1 MIQVKE
7 VTTKKEMKK
16 FVGFP
21 LKLYKGNKN
30 YCPAFFGDE
39 VKLLDKEKSAYA
51 EFADTKFFLAYR
63 DGEVVGR
70 LAVIINHAYIE
81 KWEDKCARFS
91 RYDVIDDIEVS
102 KALFEAGEK
111 YARECGMER
120 INGPMGYVDL
130 DREGLL
136 VEGFDWEA
144 CYGGSY
150 NHAYYKDHLEKL
162 GFVKQVDWLER
173 RITVP
178 NEKPAKYAK
187 VAEIAK
193 TKFGVRE
200 IINNDTKVGPLV
212 KEYKDRIFALLDEC
226 YGGLHGT
233 VPFTKRVVD
242 ELVASISLILKA
254 KYISLVEDPDGNL
267 VGFGLVFPPVW
278 NALNTCKGKLTPKG
292 ILALLKA
299 VFGKHDIVEMALIAT
314 KPEWQNKGVT
324 AVIMDRIFSN
334 FIEGGIKYAET
345 NATLESNTAINN
357 LWQQFEHVQ
366 HKRKRC
372 YVKEL
377 N

>member
-1 MIQVKE
+1 MIRVKE
-7 VTTKKEMKK
+7 VATKSEMKK

-39 VKLLDKEKSAYA
+39 VKLLDTEKSSYA
-51 EFADTKFFLAYR
+51 EFSKTKFFLAYR
-63 DGEVVGR
+63 DGEIVGR
-70 LAVIINHAYIE
+70 LAVIINQAYID
-81 KWEDKCARFS
+81 KWGDKCARFS
-91 RYDVIDDIEVS
+91 RYDVIDDVEVS
-102 KALFEAGEK
+102 KALFEVGEA

-136 VEGFDWEA
+136 VEGFEYEA

-150 NHAYYKDHLEKL
+150 NYSYYKDHLEKL
-162 GFVKQVDWLER
+162 GYVKQVDWLER
-173 RITVP
+173 RLTIP
-178 NEKPAKYAK
+178 SEKPAKYAK

-193 TKFGVRE
+193 SKYSVRE
-200 IINNDTKVGPLV
+200 IVENDTKIGPLV
-212 KEYKDRIFALLDEC
+212 KEYKDRIFTLLDEC

-242 ELVASISLILKA
+242 ELVASISLILKS
-254 KYISLVEDPDGNL
+254 KYISLVEDKDGNL
-267 VGFGLVFPPVW
+267 VGFGLVFPPIW
-278 NALNTCKGKLTPKG
+278 GALNKCKGKLTPKG
-292 ILALLKA
+292 IVALLKA
-299 VFGKHDIVEMALIAT
+299 VFGKHDIVEMALIAV

-324 AVIMDRIFSN
+324 AIVMDRIFSN

-345 NATLESNTAINN
+345 NATLESNVAINN
-357 LWQQFEHVQ
+357 LWQQFEHIQ